1 MCPFLQIAKKRYLYV
16 EWEPG
21 SKPKRGA
28 KGVETERRD
37 NSAWL
42 RRVYGRVAD
51 ILLPVLDLDGDQDA
65 RIDRD
70 HVIKTTEQVVIEE
83 LEMLKN
89 ESIPLKEFVIS
100 KQLSGKGY
108 KTPQIHSILAE
119 KTETV

>member
-1 MCPFLQIAKKRYLYV
+1 MANHVTSHFPKPIELEFEKIMCPFLQIAKKRYLYV

-70 HVIKTTEQVVIEE
+70 HVIKTNLLQPAAQQ
-83 LEMLKN
+83 LER
-89 ESIPLKEFVIS
+89 V
-100 KQLSGKGY
+100 
-108 KTPQIHSILAE
+108 
-119 KTETV
+119 